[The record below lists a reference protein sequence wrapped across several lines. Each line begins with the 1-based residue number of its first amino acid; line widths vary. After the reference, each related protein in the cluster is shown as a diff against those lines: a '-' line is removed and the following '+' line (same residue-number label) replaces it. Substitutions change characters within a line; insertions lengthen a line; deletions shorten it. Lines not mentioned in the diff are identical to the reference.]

1 MYEVPLN
8 SHSAE
13 CQNIGVY
20 QVSVTEVLQEE
31 VRLQLSVKNNQKH
44 KEIKP

>member
-20 QVSVTEVLQEE
+20 RVSVTEVFQEE
-31 VRLQLSVKNNQKH
+31 VMLQLSVKNNQKH